1 MHALNSRPFLLFALI
16 ALQFGCSRQQ
26 KDLAPADEKLVSMY
40 AELLILNEELKSPRP
55 TIDSTVYQSQVQS
68 ILSTNGFT
76 KEEFSGRMIALAQ
89 SQEVFSQ
96 FQTKVHAELERRKSK
111 QSK

>member
-1 MHALNSRPFLLFALI
+1 MNTRPFLLFALI

-26 KDLAPADEKLVSMY
+26 KDLTPADEKLVPVY
-40 AELLILNEELKSPRP
+40 AELLMLNEELKSPRP
-55 TIDSTVYQSQVQS
+55 TIDSTAYQSQVHAV
-68 ILSTNGFT
+68 LSTNGLT
-76 KEEFSGRMIALAQ
+76 REEFSSRMIALAQ